1 MKNQKLTIKASYPN
15 RQRQSATWGREQLEF
30 PAFFSDMIDDN
41 AVKTGALSSVPLEVA
56 WAFTVLSRGK
66 IESLTTELKI
76 RAFHRQLFKKSITL
90 LEFCERQ
97 VVRILICRS
106 VRRRLQTVPVRH
118 AEHHKPSF
126 LSVLIW
132 SMLRML
138 CQKTSPIYTH

>member
-1 MKNQKLTIKASYPN
+1 MTIKANYPD

-41 AVKTGALSSVPLEVA
+41 AVKTRALSSVPLEVV
-56 WAFTVLSRGK
+56 WASIVLSSAK
-66 IESLTTELKI
+66 IESLTMELKI

-106 VRRRLQTVPVRH
+106 ERRSRRTSAGVQ
-118 AEHHKPSF
+118 
-126 LSVLIW
+126 SVECVHIFV
-132 SMLRML
+132 
-138 CQKTSPIYTH
+138 